1 MGGRDNQQD
10 SNHLKTF
17 IMKKNMGNTDRIV
30 RLILAA
36 VFGYLFFSGT
46 VVGVLGYV
54 LVALGA
60 IFILTS
66 FISFCPLYTLV
77 GMSTYPVKQS

>member
-1 MGGRDNQQD
+1 
-10 SNHLKTF
+10 
-17 IMKKNMGNTDRIV
+17 MKKNMGNVDRIV

-46 VVGVLGYV
+46 VTGALGYV
-54 LVALGA
+54 LVAVGA

-66 FISFCPLYTLV
+66 FINFCPLYAIV
-77 GMSTYPVKQS
+77 GLSTCPVKQES

>member
-1 MGGRDNQQD
+1 MG
-10 SNHLKTF
+10 S
-17 IMKKNMGNTDRIV
+17 TDRIV

-54 LVALGA
+54 LVALGVV
-60 IFILTS
+60 FILTS
-66 FISFCPLYTLV
+66 FVSFCPLYTLV
-77 GMSTYPVKQS
+77 GASTCSVKQS

>member
-1 MGGRDNQQD
+1 
-10 SNHLKTF
+10 
-17 IMKKNMGNTDRIV
+17 MKKNMGNVDRIV

-36 VFGYLFFSGT
+36 VFGYLFFSGAVT
-46 VVGVLGYV
+46 GVLGYV

-66 FISFCPLYTLV
+66 FISFCPLYAIV
-77 GMSTYPVKQS
+77 GLSTCPVKES

>member
-1 MGGRDNQQD
+1 
-10 SNHLKTF
+10 
-17 IMKKNMGNTDRIV
+17 MKKNMGNTDRIV

-77 GMSTYPVKQS
+77 GMSTCPVKQS

>member
-66 FISFCPLYTLV
+66 FISFCPLYTLI
-77 GMSTYPVKQS
+77 GMSTCPVKQS

>member
-77 GMSTYPVKQS
+77 GMSTCPVKQS